1 MTDSQH
7 DGDLA
12 EDRTRKSRKNH
23 SSSVQQDQAGRH
35 LHRSHKHRDDGRH
48 RHPEGVPEKD
58 GGHYTESKKVAVHSE
73 GDTGPL
79 FFIDRKGDPNN
90 VLYSGNDNSSIPR
103 YHRVGY
109 GRVLGLD
116 RRYRISKDGSKTS
129 GYGLVLDGAQR
140 GLARSLLNYRDNP
153 KLELKVNSDSLE
165 GEDDSFRLQ
174 HAYVAVDSSRSKR
187 RKRSPTK
194 QDSDNALQMVM
205 GRLNGSRHDQDGI
218 SHLSESDSDPS
229 IASEKEPDV
238 YDTFRNDVHRQRSIE
253 LDRATIERPG
263 DINAWLAL
271 INHQAY
277 TFGTHGSESDD
288 KLSAT
293 DKRSLAELKL
303 ALYER
308 ALTKVP
314 DAKSRERLLLGLMKQ
329 GTLIWDPET
338 ISKRW
343 QAVLKTASSTDLY
356 IRYLNF
362 RQTETSFNYEECLSI
377 HRECLARALLEKD
390 DLSRDEL
397 CVYVLLRTTAFM
409 AQSGYLERAKAIW
422 QALLEFTFF
431 RSRQLEPSAEQS
443 SFKDFWESEAPRI
456 GEAGAAGWG
465 VSKPIDVPPKTDILP
480 TRIPREDI
488 YQSWV
493 RRENE
498 IALSSGLPA
507 RTLDDVAEDDPFRVI
522 LFSDVEEYLFA
533 LKTSAGRLLLLKAFL
548 KFCGLPAL
556 YRPGLDAN
564 KWWTDPFLSVAADR
578 SQQPLGGET
587 SIGDVA
593 ALFSSDDTLSA
604 FKPSTSE
611 SRKAETLWQRTAL
624 RLLVVAL
631 PDDDSLAEYTIAFEG
646 SIDLR
651 EARKYVKGLLKSRQ
665 MNLRLYNAYALLECR
680 LDRFAVADHA
690 WATAITM
697 CQATSRDQKQDS
709 ALVWCSWLWELLR
722 RGMTPRAQQV
732 LLSFPRGRLLDNAP
746 EVFESTI
753 SRMRVKNYLESHLA
767 QHISLHQE
775 EGVLHN
781 AELLAIFEYLASSQ
795 SLPSALAVYSA
806 TLETLTKIAS
816 SSILIEALHQSR
828 ARLLHLHPS
837 LSPRGYRPAEINK
850 GLAESLRMF
859 PDNSLFHQL
868 HQEHI
873 RRSGLLERVRETVPE
888 RTRWSENVEHDATII
903 PLLFAISA
911 ELSRPGYSGST
922 HHSIRAAFERGVAA
936 AKPCMRIW
944 TWYIRWETSIDSEM
958 KPVAGSRKPQARGN
972 KGLDLRR
979 NRAVNIYYRGSR
991 ACPWDKQLHML
1002 AFSEASL
1009 RNAIGDIELR
1019 RIYDGMMETGLR
1031 LHLDLDQ

>member
-12 EDRTRKSRKNH
+12 EDRTRKPRKSPSRYEQK
-23 SSSVQQDQAGRH
+23 DQAGSH

-48 RHPEGVPEKD
+48 RHPESAPEKD
-58 GGHYTESKKVAVHSE
+58 EGHYTEPKKVAVHSE
-73 GDTGPL
+73 DDTGPF

-90 VLYSGNDNSSIPR
+90 VLYGGNDNSSVPR

-129 GYGLVLDGAQR
+129 GYGLAPDGPQR

-153 KLELKVNSDSLE
+153 KLELKVKSDSLE
-165 GEDDSFRLQ
+165 GEDDDFRLQ
-174 HAYVAVDSSRSKR
+174 HAYIAVESSRSKR
-187 RKRSPTK
+187 RKRSSTK
-194 QDSDNALQMVM
+194 PESDNALQIVM
-205 GRLNGSRHDQDGI
+205 GRSNGSRHDTGGI
-218 SHLSESDSDPS
+218 SDLLESDSDPS
-229 IASEKEPDV
+229 IVSEKEPDA

-253 LDRATIERPG
+253 LNRATIERPG
-263 DINAWLAL
+263 DIKAWLAL
-271 INHQAY
+271 IEHQSY
-277 TFGTHGSESDD
+277 TFGIYGSESDD

-303 ALYER
+303 ALYEK
-308 ALTKVP
+308 ALAKVP
-314 DAKSRERLLLGLMKQ
+314 DATTSERLILGLMKQ
-329 GTLIWDPET
+329 GSLLWDPET

-377 HRECLARALLEKD
+377 HRECLARAFLEKD
-390 DLSRDEL
+390 DLNKDEL
-397 CVYVLLRTTAFM
+397 CVYVLLRTTTFM
-409 AQSGYLERAKAIW
+409 AQSGYLERATAIW

-431 RSRQLEPSAEQS
+431 KSRQLEPSAKQS
-443 SFKDFWESEAPRI
+443 SFQNFWESEAPRI
-456 GEAGAAGWG
+456 GEAGAAGWS
-465 VSKPIDVPPKTDILP
+465 VSKPIDVPPRTDIPP
-480 TRIPREDI
+480 TRIPHEDI

-493 RRENE
+493 RREKEN
-498 IALSSGLPA
+498 ALSSGLPA
-507 RTLDDVAEDDPFRVI
+507 RTLDDVADGDPFRVI

-533 LKTSAGRLLLLKAFL
+533 PKTLAGRLLLLGAFL

-556 YRPGLDAN
+556 YRPGLQAD
-564 KWWTDPFLSVAADR
+564 KWWTDPFLSVAAHR

-587 SIGDVA
+587 SIADVA

-604 FKPSTSE
+604 FNPSTSE
-611 SRKAETLWQRTAL
+611 VKNTETLWQRTAL
-624 RLLVVAL
+624 RLLVDVL

-665 MNLRLYNAYALLECR
+665 LNFRLYNAYALLECR

-690 WATAITM
+690 WATTITM

-709 ALVWCSWLWELLR
+709 ALMWCSWLWELLR
-722 RGMTPRAQQV
+722 RGMTSRAQQV
-732 LLSFPRGRLLDNAP
+732 LLSIPGGRLLDNAP
-746 EVFESTI
+746 ECFENTT
-753 SRMRVKNYLESHLA
+753 SRMRVRSYLESHLA
-767 QHISLHQE
+767 QHTSLHRE

-781 AELLAIFEYLASSQ
+781 TELLAIFEYLASSQ
-795 SLPSALAVYSA
+795 SLPSALAVYS
-806 TLETLTKIAS
+806 TMFEKLTKITAS
-816 SSILIEALHQSR
+816 SVLIEALHQSR
-828 ARLLHLHPS
+828 ARLLHLHPW
-837 LSPRGYRPAEINK
+837 LSPRGYRPAEINE

-873 RRSGLLERVRETVPE
+873 CRSGLLERIREVVPE
-888 RTRWSENVEHDATII
+888 RTRWSENVKHDATII

-922 HHSIRAAFERGVAA
+922 HHSIRAAFERGIAA
-936 AKPCMRIW
+936 AKPCVRIW
-944 TWYIRWETSIDSEM
+944 TWYIRWEISIDSEM
-958 KPVAGSRKPQARGN
+958 KPVVGSTKPQTRG
-972 KGLDLRR
+972 KGGLDLRR
-979 NRAVNIYYRGSR
+979 NRAVDLYYRGSR
-991 ACPWDKQLHML
+991 ACPWDKQLQML

-1009 RNAIGDIELR
+1009 REVIGDVELR
-1019 RIYDGMMETGLR
+1019 RIYNGMMETGLR